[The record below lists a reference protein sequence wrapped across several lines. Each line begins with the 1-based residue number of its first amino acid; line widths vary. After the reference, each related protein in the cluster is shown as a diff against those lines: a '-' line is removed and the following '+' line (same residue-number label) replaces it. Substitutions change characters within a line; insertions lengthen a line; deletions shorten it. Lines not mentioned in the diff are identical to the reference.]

1 LDPRACRRGL
11 CVALQKGVHMIN
23 KELVKQLAAVQS
35 AQGIFLS
42 ASLSTSRLDDWRQTA
57 PTFLNSEFHRLSR
70 FRPYTKEEQR
80 TLQDD
85 LHRVLEVLQYEV
97 NPPAQGLLV
106 YADGSG
112 GFFQSVELPLRL
124 TNRLLIEP
132 SPYIRPLVH
141 ALCVL
146 APFVVVRVSR
156 DDSTIYLVDQ
166 WRLSREEDLTGP
178 YLKSSDRATGDV
190 PVKEYYAAAR
200 QETLVEQHF
209 KEVSGA
215 LEKLLAET
223 GVRQLVLCGQ
233 HDIVSNYRK
242 FLGPLGSGCAWGEI
256 AWDAVASVNQ
266 LLAAARAEVQ
276 AVRAR
281 ETEALVARISEGLGP
296 QGMGVSGFEDTMD
309 ALRRGQV
316 QTLVVDRNAR
326 PPGWRCLQCDFVS
339 ITDVVVCPVC
349 DGRVVP
355 LDDVLGE
362 AVRVAVLHNA
372 LVEVAEGVPALEAM
386 GQIAGIMRFR

>member
-1 LDPRACRRGL
+1 VRI
-11 CVALQKGVHMIN
+11 ALQKGVDMIN
-23 KELVKQLAAVQS
+23 KELVKQLAAAQS

-57 PTFLNSEFHRLSR
+57 PTFLNSEFNRITRL
-70 FRPYTKEEQR
+70 RPYTKEELR
-80 TLQDD
+80 TLRDD
-85 LHRVLEVLQYEV
+85 LQKVLEVLQYEV
-97 NPPAQGLLV
+97 NPPAQGLVV
-106 YADGSG
+106 YADGGS

-124 TNRLLIEP
+124 SNRLLIEP

-178 YLKSSDRATGDV
+178 YLKSGDRATGDV

-200 QETLVEQHF
+200 QESLVDQHF
-209 KEVSGA
+209 KEVAGA
-215 LEKLLAET
+215 LEKLLTET
-223 GVRQLVLCGQ
+223 GVRHLVLCGQ

-266 LLAAARAEVQ
+266 LLAAARGEIQ

-281 ETEALVARISEGLGP
+281 EMEALVARISEGLGP
-296 QGMGVSGFEDTMD
+296 QGRGVSGFEDTME

-326 PPGWRCLQCDFVS
+326 PSGWRCLQCDFVS

-349 DGRVVP
+349 DGQMVP

-362 AVRVAVLHNA
+362 AVRVAILQNTF
-372 LVEVAEGVPALEAM
+372 VEVAEEVPTLEGM
-386 GQIAGIMRFR
+386 GRIAGILRFR

>member
-1 LDPRACRRGL
+1 
-11 CVALQKGVHMIN
+11 MIN
-23 KELVKQLAAVQS
+23 NELLKQLAAAQS

-57 PTFLNSEFHRLSR
+57 PTFLNSEFNRITR
-70 FRPYTKEEQR
+70 FRPFTKEERR
-80 TLQDD
+80 TLHDD
-85 LHRVLEVLQYEV
+85 LQKVLEVLQYEV
-97 NPPAQGLLV
+97 NPPTQGLLV
-106 YADGSG
+106 YADGGG

-124 TNRLLIEP
+124 SNRLLVEP

-178 YLKSSDRATGDV
+178 YLKSGDRATGDV
-190 PVKEYYAAAR
+190 PVKDRARVQQYYAAAR

-209 KEVSGA
+209 KEVAGA

-233 HDIVSNYRK
+233 HDIVSNFRK
-242 FLGPLGSGCAWGEI
+242 FLGPLGSGCARGEI

-266 LLAAARAEVQ
+266 LLASARGEMQ

-281 ETEALVARISEGLGP
+281 EMEALVARISEGLGP

-316 QTLVVDRNAR
+316 QTLVVDRNVR
-326 PPGWRCLQCDFVS
+326 SPGWRCLQCDFVS
-339 ITDVVVCPVC
+339 ITDVVVCPLC
-349 DGRVVP
+349 DGHVVP

-362 AVRVAVLHNA
+362 AVRVAILQNTF
-372 LVEVAEGVPALEAM
+372 VEVAEEVPALESM
-386 GQIAGIMRFR
+386 GHIAGILRFR

>member
-1 LDPRACRRGL
+1 
-11 CVALQKGVHMIN
+11 MIN

-35 AQGIFLS
+35 AEGIFLS

-57 PTFLNSEFHRLSR
+57 PTFLNSEFNRITRL
-70 FRPYTKEEQR
+70 RPYSKEELR
-80 TLQDD
+80 TLRDD
-85 LHRVLEVLQYEV
+85 LQKVLEVLQYEV

-106 YADGSG
+106 YADGGG

-124 TNRLLIEP
+124 SNRLLMEP

-146 APFVVVRVSR
+146 APFVVARVSR

-200 QETLVEQHF
+200 QESLVDQHF
-209 KEVSGA
+209 KEVAGA

-223 GVRQLVLCGQ
+223 AVRHLVLCGQ

-256 AWDAVASVNQ
+256 AWDAVSSVNQ
-266 LLAAARAEVQ
+266 LLAAARGEMQ

-281 ETEALVARISEGLGP
+281 EMEALVDRVSEGLGP
-296 QGMGVSGFEDTMD
+296 QGMGVAGFEDTMD
-309 ALRRGQV
+309 ALKRGQV

-326 PPGWRCLQCDFVS
+326 PPGWRCLQCDHVS
-339 ITDVVVCPVC
+339 ITDVVVCPMC

-362 AVRVAVLHNA
+362 AVRVAILQNTF
-372 LVEVAEGVPALEAM
+372 VEVAEDVPALESM
-386 GQIAGIMRFR
+386 GHVAGILRFR